1 MASGRRDD
9 AERARAQS
17 VRGEC
22 NDLRVRPSVRPRSL
36 DKERKNC
43 GREVIY
49 LDQVEHEDG
58 KVRSGW
64 DGGGAAPEERR
75 GRLRVGL
82 DLPSQVWFR
91 E

>member
-1 MASGRRDD
+1 MTSA
-9 AERARAQS
+9 
-17 VRGEC
+17 
-22 NDLRVRPSVRPRSL
+22 SVRPRSLL

-43 GREVIY
+43 GREGEVIY

-75 GRLRVGL
+75 GRVRFGL
-82 DLPSQVWFR
+82 DLPCQVWFR

>member
-1 MASGRRDD
+1 MTSASVPPS
-9 AERARAQS
+9 ASARAPS
-17 VRGEC
+17 IRRGRIAE
-22 NDLRVRPSVRPRSL
+22 
-36 DKERKNC
+36 E
-43 GREVIY
+43 REVIY

-75 GRLRVGL
+75 GRVRVGL
-82 DLPSQVWFR
+82 DLPPQVWFQ

>member
-1 MASGRRDD
+1 MTSAS
-9 AERARAQS
+9 
-17 VRGEC
+17 VP
-22 NDLRVRPSVRPRSL
+22 PSVRAPSIRRGRIA
-36 DKERKNC
+36 EE
-43 GREVIY
+43 REVIY

-64 DGGGAAPEERR
+64 DGGGEAPEERR

>member
-1 MASGRRDD
+1 MTSAS
-9 AERARAQS
+9 
-17 VRGEC
+17 VP
-22 NDLRVRPSVRPRSL
+22 PSVRAPSIRRGRIA
-36 DKERKNC
+36 EE
-43 GREVIY
+43 REVIY